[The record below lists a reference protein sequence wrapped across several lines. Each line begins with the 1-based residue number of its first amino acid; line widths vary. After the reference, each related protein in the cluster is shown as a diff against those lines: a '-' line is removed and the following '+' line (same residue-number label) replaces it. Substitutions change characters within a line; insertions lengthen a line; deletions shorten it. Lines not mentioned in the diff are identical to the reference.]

1 MKMNGNASKIIENR
15 YFAWNIDEVSKINEK
30 HVCFGVGHSPK
41 NVLKHLE
48 VAGCAKHI
56 KTH

>member
-1 MKMNGNASKIIENR
+1 MKMNGNVSKIIENR

-30 HVCFGVGHSPK
+30 HVFSAWEIVQKIVP
-41 NVLKHLE
+41 KHLE
-48 VAGCAKHI
+48 VAGRAKHI